1 MSHRNGKPK
10 PHASE
15 RTQRRWRDR
24 HDISTSEDKAY
35 FKSLEEVKIIAREFL
50 ERIKIIPKVN
60 PNDILNKGERK
71 K

>member
-24 HDISTSEDKAY
+24 RDISTSEDNAY
-35 FKSLEEVKIIAREFL
+35 FKSLEEVKAKAREYL
-50 ERIKIIPKVN
+50 ERFKIIPKKVE
-60 PNDILNKGERK
+60 DLKISGERK

>member
-24 HDISTSEDKAY
+24 RDISTSEDNAH
-35 FKSLEEVKIIAREFL
+35 FKSLEEVKIMAREFL
-50 ERIKIIPKVN
+50 ERNKIIPKVN
-60 PNDILNKGERK
+60 PNDIVIKGERK